1 VSKKSGVRGRG
12 AGGVGIATHEGRV
25 DFNKAALLKD
35 KGPIDAECECMVCQK
50 YQRAYIA
57 HLVRANEITGGAL
70 LTFHNLFFFNA
81 VVAKMR
87 EKIAKGIL

>member
-1 VSKKSGVRGRG
+1 LKNRCL
-12 AGGVGIATHEGRV
+12 
-25 DFNKAALLKD
+25 NK
-35 KGPIDAECECMVCQK
+35 CWCQK

-81 VVAKMR
+81 YVAKMR
-87 EKIAKGIL
+87 EKIANGTL